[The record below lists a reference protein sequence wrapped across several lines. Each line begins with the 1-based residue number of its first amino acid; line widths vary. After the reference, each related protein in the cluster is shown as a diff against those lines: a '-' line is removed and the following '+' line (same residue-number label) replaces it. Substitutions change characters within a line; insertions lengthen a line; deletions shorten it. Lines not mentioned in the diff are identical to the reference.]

1 MDIRTKR
8 SPWAWIPTVYLAEG
22 LPNIVVTGVS
32 VVILLQMGLTN
43 TQIALYTSW
52 LQLPWIVKPLWSPF
66 VDIVKTKRWWVIAM
80 QMLLGA
86 AFAGVAFTINT
97 GAWFQWMMFFLFLMG
112 FSSATHDIAADGYY
126 MIELDPH
133 GQSFFVGIRNTVY
146 RLAVIFG
153 NGVLVPVA
161 GLIQKASGG
170 RVAFSWSL
178 IFFGLAGLFLA
189 MALYHRFFLPKSAG
203 DQPRDLSFHE
213 TGKML
218 WKSLSTFFT
227 KVPLK
232 KTVVVLLF
240 LLLFRFPEALL
251 AKMGP
256 TFLLRPASEGGLG
269 LTAEQYGLAYGTIGV
284 VGLLLGGILGGFA
297 ASRHGLKKWL
307 WPMVLALTLPD
318 IVYVYMST
326 AFPTDMTVITACIFI
341 EQLGYG
347 FGFTALTLYMLYFS
361 AGEFKTSHYSIC
373 TGITYLGLMLPGM
386 FSGALADNLGYRR
399 FFIVVMV
406 LCLITFL
413 VAALVDIPRRRPSG
427 HRGARKPGLPRP
439 RRQAGRPGDQP
450 ERRRPAAPLHDRHP
464 LRGAGSESRR
474 PLWP

>member
-126 MIELDPH
+126 MIGD
-133 GQSFFVGIRNTVY
+133 QM
-146 RLAVIFG
+146 
-153 NGVLVPVA
+153 LVH
-161 GLIQKASGG
+161 QKASGG

-213 TGKML
+213 TGRML

-386 FSGALADNLGYRR
+386 FSGALADHLGYRR

-413 VAALVDIPRRRPSG
+413 VAALVDI
-427 HRGARKPGLPRP
+427 
-439 RRQAGRPGDQP
+439 DP
-450 ERRRPAAPLHDRHP
+450 EF
-464 LRGAGSESRR
+464 GKKQTETE
-474 PLWP
+474 

>member
-386 FSGALADNLGYRR
+386 FSGALADHLGYRR

-413 VAALVDIPRRRPSG
+413 VAALVDIDPEFG
-427 HRGARKPGLPRP
+427 KKPT
-439 RRQAGRPGDQP
+439 
-450 ERRRPAAPLHDRHP
+450 ET
-464 LRGAGSESRR
+464 E
-474 PLWP
+474 

>member
-1 MDIRTKR
+1 MKVKK
-8 SPWAWIPTVYLAEG
+8 SPWFWIPTVYAAEG
-22 LPNIVVTGVS
+22 LPNIIVTGVS
-32 VVILLQMGLTN
+32 VVILLQMGMTN

-66 VDIVKTKRWWVIAM
+66 VDIFKTKRWWVIAM

-86 AFAGVAFTINT
+86 AFAGVAFTI
-97 GAWFQWMMFFLFLMG
+97 GASSWFQFIMFFLFLMG

-126 MIELDPH
+126 MIELDSH
-133 GQSFFVGIRNTVY
+133 QQSFFVGIRNTVY

-178 IFFGLAGLFLA
+178 VFFGLAGLFLA
-189 MALYHRFFLPKSAG
+189 MALYHKFYLPKSGG
-203 DQPRDLSFHE
+203 DQPR
-213 TGKML
+213 
-218 WKSLSTFFT
+218 SLSASETMRTLGRTFSSYFT

-232 KTVVVLLF
+232 ETIVALLF

-251 AKMGP
+251 TKMSP

-269 LTAEQYGLAYGTIGV
+269 LSAEQYGLAYGTIGV
-284 VGLLLGGILGGFA
+284 IGLMLGGIAGGIL
-297 ASRHGLKKWL
+297 ASRDGVKKWL

-318 IVYVYMST
+318 LVYVYLSSGHEAGMG
-326 AFPTDMTVITACIFI
+326 VITACIFV
-341 EQLGYG
+341 EQFGYG
-347 FGFTALTLYMLYFS
+347 FGFTALTLFMLYFS

-386 FSGALADNLGYRR
+386 VSGYLADKVGYHS
-399 FFIVVMV
+399 FFLLVMV
-406 LCLITFL
+406 FCLVTFA
-413 VAALVDIPRRRPSG
+413 VTALIKIDPSFG
-427 HRGARKPGLPRP
+427 KASDNK
-439 RRQAGRPGDQP
+439 D
-450 ERRRPAAPLHDRHP
+450 EKD
-464 LRGAGSESRR
+464 E
-474 PLWP
+474 